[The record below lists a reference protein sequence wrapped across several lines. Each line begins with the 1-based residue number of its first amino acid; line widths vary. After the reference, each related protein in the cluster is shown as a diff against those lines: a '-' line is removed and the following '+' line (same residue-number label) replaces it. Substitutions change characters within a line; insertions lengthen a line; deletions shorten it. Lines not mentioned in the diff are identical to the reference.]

1 MAKRAKKRRTN
12 AKQQRTAERS
22 TNASTRRK
30 STSKRTTSD
39 KGATTSQSDVAIPE
53 TASQSD
59 VAIPETASQCDVAI
73 PETASQCDLEIPKS
87 ASQCDL
93 ELPELVFDPL
103 EDPFFY
109 ESPFPPEVVLDD
121 AVEPPHAVYTP
132 AMIARRRKLR
142 TFVAMV
148 VGVAAAIMLLGI
160 GKTML
165 VDEGVAQL
173 RSMTVPVSP

>member
-1 MAKRAKKRRTN
+1 MAKRANKRRTN
-12 AKQQRTAERS
+12 GKQQRTAERS
-22 TNASTRRK
+22 TASTQRTIASTRRK
-30 STSKRTTSD
+30 TASKRTTSD
-39 KGATTSQSDVAIPE
+39 TGK

-59 VAIPETASQCDVAI
+59 VAIPETATQSVLTIPETTSQSDVAI
-73 PETASQCDLEIPKS
+73 PE
-87 ASQCDL
+87 
-93 ELPELVFDPL
+93 LVFEPL

-109 ESPFPPEVVLDD
+109 ESPFPPEVVLD
-121 AVEPPHAVYTP
+121 AVEPPPAVYTP

-148 VGVAAAIMLLGI
+148 VGVAATIILMGL

-165 VDEGVAQL
+165 VDESVTQQ